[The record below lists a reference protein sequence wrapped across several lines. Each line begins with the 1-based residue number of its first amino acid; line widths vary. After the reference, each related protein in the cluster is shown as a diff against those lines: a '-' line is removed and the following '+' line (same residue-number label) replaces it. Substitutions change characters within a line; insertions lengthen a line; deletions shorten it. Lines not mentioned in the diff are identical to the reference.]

1 MAFQESGL
9 ILRILLVL
17 MIAEGKSSKTFF
29 KYLKFKKNLP
39 LLKALFKSYIETRWQ
54 TCFQI
59 AF

>member
-29 KYLKFKKNLP
+29 KYLKFKK
-39 LLKALFKSYIETRWQ
+39 KFTATKS
-54 TCFQI
+54 